1 VSRVLVV
8 RVGAERVAVPIGAV
22 REVLDAPEVWPV
34 PLAPSAVCGQV
45 AVRGQHV
52 PVLDLAVLLGI
63 PREAP
68 GAPVV
73 LVMGDGAYALAVDD
87 AVDFW
92 DPGASA
98 ARPLP
103 AGADQRAPLRG
114 LLQEGTQVAL
124 VVDETVLMGRAL
136 ATLRESSPA

>member
-1 VSRVLVV
+1 MV

-22 REVLDAPEVWPV
+22 REVLDAPEVWPL
-34 PLAPSAVCGQV
+34 PLAPAAVCGQV

-63 PREAP
+63 PRP
-68 GAPVV
+68 SPDVPVA
-73 LVMGDGAYALAVDD
+73 LVMRDGRYALAVDD

-92 DPGASA
+92 DPGAEA
-98 ARPLP
+98 TRPVP
-103 AGADQRAPLRG
+103 AGADQRAPLRA

-124 VVDETVLMGRAL
+124 LVDDTVLASRAL
-136 ATLRESSPA
+136 ATLREASPA